1 MSVLVSAR
9 WLAET
14 ANLYPSLCTI
24 EAPANTVDALGE
36 PIPAPWSAVAG
47 LTAIKCRVSPSS
59 NGSERRTT
67 DMNYSITTHTIT
79 LAGRYTTILPH
90 MRASISGLYYDIEAI
105 TYDGDG
111 IMTRLAARILT

>member
-14 ANLYPSLCTI
+14 VNLYPSLCTI
-24 EAPANTVDALGE
+24 EAPTNSNDHGDVIPTPWAAVVGLIAL
-36 PIPAPWSAVAG
+36 
-47 LTAIKCRVSPSS
+47 KCRVSPSS